1 MTTFDEIVARSQAVW
16 ARNDA
21 AAAEEAGGDGKA
33 AIDSSVPPAL
43 AAFQIRTGLLQPPP
57 LSRQTP
63 VPWGQPSF
71 TPPPPPLAAAYTTS
85 GGQPTP
91 TTFATS
97 EERQMR
103 RRSVVERVPSKAP
116 PKGETRRERRNRL
129 ARDAPDLFRLT
140 YMTLD
145 ESEVAARPL
154 GYFIDSELSTDETRV
169 FIYAGKTGRSVAWA
183 PVVMHRGSITRED
196 WLVSDTAIVA
206 GTWRTN
212 PRHLRAR
219 EVVRLTEAKYGVPA
233 DSGGHSLGGHLA
245 QHSGARGAIVT
256 GNGASFL
263 VDDAPG
269 EDQIDL
275 RAEGDIVSLLA
286 SKRDQARTKPLPS
299 RPEEGGWL
307 QRAIRRATTGLS
319 EEAIDRTIVAHS
331 VEALEGVRR
340 NQSKPIDKSL
350 RASRGRTAAMGGVG
364 H

>member
-16 ARNDA
+16 ARSAAGA
-21 AAAEEAGGDGKA
+21 AATEDGKA
-33 AIDSSVPPAL
+33 AEIDTTVPPAL
-43 AAFQIRTGLLQPPP
+43 AAFQIRRGLLQPPQ

-71 TPPPPPLAAAYTTS
+71 TPPLAAAYTTS

-91 TTFATS
+91 TFATS

-103 RRSVVERVPSKAP
+103 RRSVVERAPTKAP

-140 YMTLD
+140 YMTID

-154 GYFIDSELSTDETRV
+154 CYFIDRELSTDETRV
-169 FIYAGKTGRSVAWA
+169 FICASKTGRSVAWA
-183 PVVMHRGSITRED
+183 PVVMHRGSITRDD

-245 QHSGARGAIVT
+245 QHSKARGAIVT

-263 VDDAPG
+263 FDDAPG

-299 RPEEGGWL
+299 RPEEGGGGWL

-340 NQSKPIDKSL
+340 DRSKPIDK
-350 RASRGRTAAMGGVG
+350 RASRGRPAAFGGVG